1 MSAKEKLVEVYA
13 GSLWQAEVIN
23 GLLNANG
30 IPCAIMDNTIGT
42 VTSPYSLSSGDVS
55 VVVEEK
61 YKEHAIEVIE
71 KG

>member
-30 IPCAIMDNTIGT
+30 IPCAIMDNTIGA
-42 VTSPYSLSSGDVS
+42 VTSPYSLLSGDVS